1 MGGFVSI
8 PEYAGTEPLYRPGS
22 VTIKNL
28 PNDTLLEIFSFY
40 VEEAYESCEFRKF
53 ERIDAWITLVHVCQ
67 KWRDLAFA
75 SSHRLNL
82 RILCTNG
89 RPAREMLDI
98 WPTLPIVI
106 WYQELDD
113 DRSLPRM
120 EAQDADNIISSLG
133 HRDRV
138 SQISLMNLPPSLLDR
153 LAATMQESFPALTYL
168 ELEPMDDESTVD
180 LQDSFLGGSAPCLRS
195 LRLHSTRFTTLQKLL
210 LSANDLVDLHLLMI
224 PVSGYIPPEAMVL
237 CVSSLTR
244 LEDFRLGFQSPGMG
258 PRPPIRLPPPTRVH
272 LPSLTNLWFS
282 GNSDYLD
289 QFVAS
294 INAPL
299 LYVFEMVFLNQIYF
313 DILQLTE
320 FIDRVEKFKVLDRA
334 EAHFYDEVVNVILSS
349 QKETVDRP
357 ILAVHNRCG
366 PSDWHFLALAE
377 VHSSFSSL
385 LASLERLDITE
396 DPDLPPLLQDLQD
409 DLGNLDWLHILF
421 PFTAVKD
428 LYLSGVPGL
437 RVARALQ
444 ELDEDR
450 VTVVVPAL
458 QHIFL
463 EGAQPSEALL
473 EAIGPFNA
481 ARQLSGHPVTVDFWE
496 EEEAED

>member
-1 MGGFVSI
+1 VGGFVSI
-8 PEYAGTEPLYRPGS
+8 PEYAGTDPLYPPGS
-22 VTIKNL
+22 VTIEKL

-40 VEEAYESCEFRKF
+40 VEEAYESCEDHEF

-82 RILCTNG
+82 RILCTNR

-106 WYQELDD
+106 WYQGIDD
-113 DRSLPRM
+113 EPSLPRM
-120 EAQDADNIISSLG
+120 EAQDADNIIYLLG

-138 SQISLMNLPPSLLDR
+138 SQISLMDPPPSLLDR

-168 ELEPMDDESTVD
+168 ELEPTDDESTVV

-195 LRLHSTRFTTLQKLL
+195 LRLHSTQFPTGTLQKLL

-224 PVSGYIPPEAMVL
+224 PVSQYIPPQEMVL
-237 CVSSLTR
+237 CLSSLTR
-244 LEDFRLGFQSPGMG
+244 LEDLRLGLQYPVFCL
-258 PRPPIRLPPPTRVH
+258 RPPIGHPPPTRVH

-282 GNSDYLD
+282 GDSDYLN
-289 QFVAS
+289 QLVAS

-299 LYVFEMVFLNQIYF
+299 LYVFEMVFLNQSNF
-313 DILQLTE
+313 RILQLTE
-320 FIDRVEKFKVLDRA
+320 FIGRIEKFKVLDRA
-334 EAHFYDEVVNVILSS
+334 KAHFYDEVVNVTLSS

-366 PSDWHFLALAE
+366 PESWQLVALAQ
-377 VHSSFSSL
+377 VHSSFLSL
-385 LASLERLDITE
+385 LSSLERLDITE
-396 DPDLPPLLQDLQD
+396 DPDLPPLLQDDVLGVYWLQ
-409 DLGNLDWLHILF
+409 LLDPF
-421 PFTAVKD
+421 PGVKD

-437 RVARALQ
+437 HVARGLQ
-444 ELDEDR
+444 GLNEDR
-450 VTVVVPAL
+450 VTEKLPAL
-458 QHIFL
+458 QRIFL
-463 EGAQPSEALL
+463 GGETSEAMM
-473 EAIGPFNA
+473 EAIGPFIA
-481 ARQLSGHPVTVDFWE
+481 ALQLSGHPVTVDCWE
-496 EEEAED
+496 DEEAED